1 MQDYRIQKIIDKI
14 TSGEIRIPSFQ
25 RDYIWEPENVAF
37 LMDSIYKGF
46 PIGSV
51 LFWRTAEKLHT
62 EKQLGNY
69 CLPEPTKNFP
79 IDYVLDGQQR
89 ITSIFTVFQTE
100 LQPITETEVEIY
112 FNMDEQ
118 YDNQKSRFVPFYKS
132 DKVDLEKYF
141 PISVLFDTV
150 AYRKATASLSDER
163 VIEIDKLQEKFKD
176 YTIPYTVLETDSKEN
191 VAIVFER
198 INRAGMPLNNFQLF
212 NAWSWSESF
221 DLQEE
226 LNSLSDDLEEFE
238 FEGLIEQQDLLLK
251 CFTGVILGNTSP
263 KNVMKLDG
271 TLIREN
277 YNRIKTGI
285 KSSIDFLR
293 KELNIYSLK
302 SIPYTSMLVPLTAFF
317 ASDKKNGEL
326 YDDKQRKEL
335 TRWFWRCCFSRRY
348 SSGVNDAQESDIE
361 KMKKLRNDSNYN
373 ICDFTCHITE
383 SFFKENQFSAGASA
397 TKTFILM
404 LANKRPRSFISGS
417 NVNLEKTLKM
427 STSREFHHIFPDKY
441 LQRLGYDKR
450 KIYCLANF
458 CFLNNADNQKI
469 KDRAPSEYKNL
480 IVGNLN
486 NIMESALAPA
496 NSLNLSYEE
505 FIKERTKILVNYAN
519 DLI

>member
-427 STSREFHHIFPDKY
+427 STSREFHHIFPDKN
-441 LQRLGYDKR
+441 LL
-450 KIYCLANF
+450 NF
-458 CFLNNADNQKI
+458 
-469 KDRAPSEYKNL
+469 
-480 IVGNLN
+480 
-486 NIMESALAPA
+486 
-496 NSLNLSYEE
+496 
-505 FIKERTKILVNYAN
+505 
-519 DLI
+519 

>member
-51 LFWRTAEKLHT
+51 LFWRTGEKLHT

-69 CLPEPTKNFP
+69 RLPEPTKNFP

-100 LQPITETEVEIY
+100 LKPTTEIEVEIY
-112 FNMDEQ
+112 FNMDDP
-118 YDNQKSRFVPFYKS
+118 YDTQKSRFIPFYKS
-132 DKVDLEKYF
+132 DEVDLKKYF
-141 PISVLFDTV
+141 PISVLFNTV
-150 AYRKATASLSDER
+150 AYRKATSKLSDER
-163 VIEIDKLQEKFKD
+163 IIEIDKLQEKFKD
-176 YTIPYTVLETDSKEN
+176 YTLPYTVLETDNKEN

-226 LNSLSDDLEEFE
+226 LNSLSNDLEEFE
-238 FEGLIEQQDLLLK
+238 FEGLVEQQDLLLK
-251 CFTGVILGNTSP
+251 CFTGVILGNTNP
-263 KNVMKLDG
+263 KNVIKLDG
-271 TLIREN
+271 NLIRKN
-277 YNRIKTGI
+277 YNKIKTGI

-326 YDDKQRKEL
+326 YDDKQRQAL
-335 TRWFWRCCFSRRY
+335 VRWFWRCCFSRRY

-361 KMKKLRNDSNYN
+361 KMKKLKNNSNYN

-383 SFFKENQFSAGASA
+383 SFFQENQFSAGASA
-397 TKTFILM
+397 AKTFILM
-404 LANKRPRSFISGS
+404 LASKRPRSFISGS

-427 STSREFHHIFPDKY
+427 STSREFHHIFPDKH

-469 KDRAPSEYKNL
+469 KDRAPNEYKSL
-480 IVGNLN
+480 IVGNIK
-486 NIMESALAPA
+486 NIMESALAPS
-496 NSLNLSYEE
+496 NSLDLSYEE
-505 FIKERTKILVNYAN
+505 FIKERTKILIDYAN
-519 DLI
+519 NLI